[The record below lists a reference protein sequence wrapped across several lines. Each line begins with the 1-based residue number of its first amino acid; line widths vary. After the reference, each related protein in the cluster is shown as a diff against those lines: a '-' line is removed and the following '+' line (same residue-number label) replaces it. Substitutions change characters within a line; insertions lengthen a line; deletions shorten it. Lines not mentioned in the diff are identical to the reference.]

1 MPNVEVVY
9 ALPEQQYLLT
19 LTVPEGTT
27 VRDVALASGLDQYV
41 PTLDLHAVKLGIF
54 GQQVAQPEAQTVRDG
69 DRIELYRPLQAD
81 PKAARAKR
89 AARHARDG

>member
-19 LTVPEGTT
+19 LTVPEGST

-41 PTLDLHAVKLGIF
+41 PTLNLHSIKLGIF
-54 GQQVAQPEAQTVRDG
+54 GQQVAQPETHIVREG
-69 DRIELYRPLQAD
+69 DRVELYRPLQAD
-81 PKAARAKR
+81 PKAARARR
-89 AARHARDG
+89 AARHSRD